1 VRIIDQ
7 EEIVKPIFNAA
18 LRKDLYCFVKKAFL
32 EAHGYKLGDQ
42 TYVEYIC
49 YNLSKIGTER
59 ERLFVVNLPPQHLK
73 TFCTSCLIAW
83 YLGQHPKHRVLVI
96 GYTGEHAESISRRV
110 RDTMRSEWYQD
121 AFRTRISPSRSSA
134 SNFETTAGGGIYAVS
149 ANGSVTGRP
158 ADLIVYDDPVQIT
171 DCNNLEHL
179 EKVNRQFDSLIMSRL
194 SNPAKGCVVIVAHRL
209 NENDISGHV
218 LKQGGFRHICL
229 PAVAP
234 RKKRFQMGDQTWLR
248 RKGDPLRPDQYPK
261 KVIARLRKSVLIP
274 DFETLYQ
281 QNPGGGSSIRIKQ
294 EHFHFR
300 DLHRM
305 PEQPIIL
312 SVDPGG
318 LGMRSDKSYSVIQLW
333 IPLDAGD
340 HLLWDQFRAQCGL
353 DELWAAFRR
362 FARRTP
368 SAILIEN
375 TANGPALIERAKRI
389 GRYRVIPI
397 TPDGRS
403 KVERLRRHIRVIRDG
418 HVHLRQGAAWAGEY
432 IGEMSEFPCGPF
444 DDQVD
449 GTTQYLDYISQG
461 PTLTLPPP
469 SGICAGWAT
478 RRPLY
483 ALPPAMQRDGMA
495 LHYFGKKW

>member
-1 VRIIDQ
+1 M
-7 EEIVKPIFNAA
+7 KTTFNAA
-18 LRKDLYCFVKKAFL
+18 LRKDLYSFVKKAFR
-32 EAHGYKLGDQ
+32 ESHGHGLGDQ
-42 TYVEYIC
+42 SYIEYLC
-49 YNLSKIGTER
+49 HELFKIR
-59 ERLFVVNLPPQHLK
+59 SRRVRFFVINLPPQHLK

-83 YLGQHPKHRVLVI
+83 YLGHHPKHRVLVI
-96 GYTGEHAESISRRV
+96 GYTAEHAESISRRV
-110 RDTMRSEWYQD
+110 RNMMRSEWYQD
-121 AFRTRISPSRSSA
+121 AFQTRISTSRSSA
-134 SNFETTAGGGIYAVS
+134 SNFETIAGGGIYAVS

-171 DCNNLEHL
+171 DCNNLELL

-218 LKQGGFRHICL
+218 LQQGGFRHICL

-234 RKKRFQMGDQTWLR
+234 RKKRFEMDDQTWLR

-261 KVIARLRKSVLIP
+261 KVIARLRKSVLVP

-281 QNPGGGSSIRIKQ
+281 QNPGGSSSIRIKP

-305 PEQPIIL
+305 PEQPTIL

-318 LGMRSDKSYSVIQLW
+318 VSMRCDKSYSVIQLW
-333 IPLDAGD
+333 IPLAAGD

-353 DELWAAFRR
+353 DELWQAFKHL
-362 FARRTP
+362 ARRTP

-375 TANGPALIERAKRI
+375 TANGPALIERAKRF
-389 GRYRVIPI
+389 GRYSVIPVA
-397 TPDGRS
+397 PDGRS
-403 KVERLRRHIRVIRDG
+403 KVERLRRHICVIRGG
-418 HVHLRQGAAWAGEY
+418 HIHLRQGAAWIGEY
-432 IGEMSEFPCGPF
+432 IDEMSKFPSSPF

-461 PTLTLPPP
+461 PTLVQPSP
-469 SGICAGWAT
+469 SGLCAGWTSRGA
-478 RRPLY
+478 LY
-483 ALPPAMQRDGMA
+483 GLNGPPDMQARGVA
-495 LHYFGKKW
+495 VRVGKSW